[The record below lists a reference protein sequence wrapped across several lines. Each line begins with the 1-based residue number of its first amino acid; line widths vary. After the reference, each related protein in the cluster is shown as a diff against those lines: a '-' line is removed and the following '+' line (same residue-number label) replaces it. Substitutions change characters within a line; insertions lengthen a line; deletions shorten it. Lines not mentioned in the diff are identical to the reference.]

1 MSESGTGGSW
11 QAVEDADMRLLA
23 LPLGTSRSHSYSA
36 GHLILESFFHY
47 TTWTDSQSVEVFL
60 YHPIEVS

>member
-36 GHLILESFFHY
+36 GHLISESFFHY
-47 TTWTDSQSVEVFL
+47 VTWTTYSQNVGSHLF
-60 YHPIEVS
+60 VSSH

>member
-47 TTWTDSQSVEVFL
+47 TTWTDSQSVGSHLF
-60 YHPIEVS
+60 VSSH

>member
-47 TTWTDSQSVEVFL
+47 TTWTD
-60 YHPIEVS
+60 